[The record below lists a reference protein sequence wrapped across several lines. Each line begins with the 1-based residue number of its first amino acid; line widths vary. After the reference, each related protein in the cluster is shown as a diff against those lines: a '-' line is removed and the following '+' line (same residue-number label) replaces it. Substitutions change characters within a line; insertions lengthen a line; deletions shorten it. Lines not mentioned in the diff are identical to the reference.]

1 MIEAAVDLWHHERL
15 ARRAGYGRIAGLD
28 EVGRGPLAGPV
39 VAACVVLPED
49 FDVLGINDSK
59 RLTAKQR
66 ERADERIRRE
76 AIAVSIS
83 FVPPAVIDQINILRA
98 THQAIREAFLMLETA
113 PDYALIDG
121 LPIPDF
127 PCSAQKSLV
136 GGDSL
141 SVSIAAASIV
151 AKVARDRL
159 MCEYDAEFPEYGF
172 AGHKGYGS
180 AKHVEALREHGP
192 CPIHRLS
199 FAPCRR
205 G

>member
-1 MIEAAVDLWHHERL
+1 MTEQPGDLWRHERI
-15 ARRAGYGRIAGLD
+15 ARSAGYSRIAGLD

-39 VAACVVLPED
+39 VAACVVLPEG
-49 FDVLGINDSK
+49 FDAQGINDSK
-59 RLTAKQR
+59 KLTARQR

-76 AIAVSIS
+76 AVALGISLVS
-83 FVPPAVIDQINILRA
+83 PAVIDKINILRA
-98 THQAIREAFLMLETA
+98 THQAIREAFLMLEVA

-127 PCSAQKSLV
+127 PCPAQKCLV
-136 GGDSL
+136 GGDGL

-159 MCEYDAEFPEYGF
+159 MCEYDVEFPEYGF

-199 FAPCRR
+199 FAPCRP

>member
-1 MIEAAVDLWHHERL
+1 MARDDGHHV
-15 ARRAGYGRIAGLD
+15 IAGLD

-39 VAACVVLPED
+39 VAACVVLPPD
-49 FDVLGINDSK
+49 FDVQGIDDSK
-59 RLTAKQR
+59 KLTARQR

-76 AIAVSIS
+76 ALAFGLGLVE
-83 FVPPAVIDQINILRA
+83 PAVIDQVNILRA
-98 THQAIREAFLMLETA
+98 THQALRAAFRFLTPA
-113 PDYALIDG
+113 PDYALVDG
-121 LPIPDF
+121 LLIPQF
-127 PCSAQKSLV
+127 PCPAQKALV
-136 GGDSL
+136 GGDAL

-159 MCEYDAEFPEYGF
+159 MCEYDAQYPQYGF

-180 AKHVEALREHGP
+180 EKHLAALREHGP

-199 FAPCRR
+199 FAPCRPA